1 MTIMASTRQRPSTPA
16 AAPTPA
22 AVEAAPGSGG
32 DAGIADE
39 VLMRAVRE
47 EVLAYGIRRATV
59 TSIAKRAGVARVT
72 VYRRG
77 GGSERLVL
85 DCLSAEFAEIAS
97 RAAAAGASAATGR
110 ARLVATISSA
120 IDQLRESE
128 LVAVVLHHDPELLL
142 TYVVDRLG
150 QSQRTML
157 ALLERLLTA
166 GIADGSI
173 RADADPRAGALT
185 LLLAVQSFV
194 VSAEILRSEGALGAV
209 DEQIRA
215 LVDGYLRP
223 ER

>member
-1 MTIMASTRQRPSTPA
+1 MASPRKRPSTPA
-16 AAPTPA
+16 VTSTRP
-22 AVEAAPGSGG
+22 VDAAPGSGG

-77 GGSERLVL
+77 GGSDRLVL
-85 DCLSAEFAEIAS
+85 DCLSAEFAEIAT
-97 RAAAAGASAATGR
+97 RAAADGAAAASGR
-110 ARLVATISSA
+110 ERLVATIGRA
-120 IDQLRESE
+120 IDRLRQSE
-128 LVAVVLHHDPELLL
+128 LVAAVLRHDPELLL

-157 ALLERLLTA
+157 ALLERLLA
-166 GIADGSI
+166 EGVADGSI
-173 RADADPRAGALT
+173 RADVDPRAGALT

-215 LVDGYLRP
+215 LLDGYLRP
-223 ER
+223 RR